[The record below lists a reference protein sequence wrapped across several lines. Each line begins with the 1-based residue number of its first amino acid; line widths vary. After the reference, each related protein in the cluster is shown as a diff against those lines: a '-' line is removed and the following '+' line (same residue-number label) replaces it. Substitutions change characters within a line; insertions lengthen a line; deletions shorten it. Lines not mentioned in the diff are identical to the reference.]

1 MKQCH
6 LTVVKGGAGSGKTTL
21 LTAYIREAGMEP
33 VVWFSLAA
41 GMDNPLLFWSDIITA
56 LTGVMVT
63 DEQSFADY
71 FETNADMENLPQ
83 LLAMFCDGLP
93 EQQDIYVVLD
103 DFHLI
108 EHEDIL
114 WQMEFFIANTTSN
127 IHIVLLSRRE
137 PQIYLGSL
145 AMEGGLLLVEEQEL
159 RLTDAEALC
168 FLRQTLALPFDEATL
183 GIMAEHA
190 EGWVGGLQLIA
201 AGAYGKPQEEIG
213 KLRLS
218 GYMVNEY
225 ITREIFDV
233 LNPGQQDFL
242 IGTAPLT
249 YFGRE
254 ICAGIFE
261 DCDFTGMLESFERQ
275 SLLLQ
280 CLDEG
285 QQLYRYHHILGEY
298 LGQRFERLPEDTR
311 KSIRRKAA
319 KAFEHVGDYEEAL
332 RHYFVLQDW
341 LNAMRLLLVMP
352 QVSSTFARIR
362 EVPIEA
368 AVQNVD
374 FAYQKFF
381 VHYSHVDYEGCR
393 ELYQA
398 MEREGFSDER
408 HAAFRDLRFM
418 FSYNA
423 ADMQEELP
431 NASDVKRLPLSDVSK
446 VLILIKSASYLQYQG
461 HYREALRCFEE
472 AAAYPQAVENN
483 YMHFFLLNVKSQVL
497 EEMGHFRQ
505 ALHLYEMMES
515 LLVQNKG
522 LRSLWPS
529 YHISITGVLLKQLR
543 LEEAGNHLEQAV
555 GCSAEAGE
563 WFGPSYDYNYAECL
577 FLGGREDEAVQI
589 IERLMAERSSA
600 NMLTMPGLLKYLLRA
615 GAMPS
620 DIADLFRCEFRKGTG
635 LAHNLESR
643 MINVRLLFQN
653 GDIKEAVVKL
663 DHLLAYARKEK
674 FHYRIV
680 EGALI
685 KVRLLLEDKARERE
699 VKNLC
704 LEALHYAA
712 AEDILAPFVL
722 EKDLVAVM
730 AKRLVSVKMEKQEA
744 DFLKRV
750 KKLCGYTEDSLLSK
764 REEEVLHL
772 LADGAANKQ
781 IAEELCISPAT
792 VKTHILNIYGKL
804 QVNSRVSAVEAARRS
819 GILK

>member
-1 MKQCH
+1 MKKCH
-6 LTVVKGGAGSGKTTL
+6 LTVIKGGAGSGKTTL
-21 LTAYIREAGMEP
+21 LTAYIREAEVKP
-33 VVWFSLAA
+33 VIWFSLAP
-41 GMDNPLLFWSDIITA
+41 GIDSPRLFWSDIIAA

-71 FETNADMENLPQ
+71 FEANADTENLQQ

-108 EHEDIL
+108 EQEEIL
-114 WQMEFFIANTTSN
+114 RQMEFFIANTRSN
-127 IHIVLLSRRE
+127 IHMILLSRRE
-137 PQIYLGSL
+137 PQIYLGLL

-183 GIMAEHA
+183 GIMLKHA

-218 GYMVNEY
+218 GHMVNEY

-242 IGTAPLT
+242 ISTAPLA

-254 ICAGIFE
+254 VCAGIFE
-261 DCDFTGMLESFERQ
+261 DCDFAGMMESFEKQ

-280 CLDEG
+280 CLDEE

-319 KAFEHVGDYEEAL
+319 EAFEYVGDYEEAL
-332 RHYFVLQDW
+332 QHYVVLQDW
-341 LNAMRLLLVMP
+341 TNAMRLLLVMP

-362 EVPIEA
+362 EVPAEA
-368 AVQNVD
+368 AVKNVD

-393 ELYQA
+393 KLYYA
-398 MEREGFSDER
+398 MEREGFRDER
-408 HAAFRDLRFM
+408 HAAFRDLRFIL
-418 FSYNA
+418 SYNVE
-423 ADMQEELP
+423 DMEELP
-431 NASDVKRLPLSDVSK
+431 NISDVKRLPLSDVSK
-446 VLILIKSASYLQYQG
+446 ILILIKSASYFQYQG
-461 HYREALRCFEE
+461 QYREALRCFEE
-472 AAAYPQAVENN
+472 AATYPQAVENN
-483 YMHFFLLNVKSQVL
+483 YMHFFLLNVKAQVL
-497 EEMGHFRQ
+497 EELGYFRQ

-515 LLVQNKG
+515 LLAQNKG
-522 LRSLWPS
+522 LRSLRTS
-529 YHISITGVLLKQLR
+529 YHISITGVMLKQMR
-543 LEEAGNHLEQAV
+543 LEEAADHLEQAA
-555 GCSAEAGE
+555 GCITKTGE
-563 WFGPSYDYNYAECL
+563 WFQPSYDYNYAECL
-577 FLGGREDEAVQI
+577 FLGGREEEAVQI
-589 IERLMAERSSA
+589 IERLMAKRSSA
-600 NMLTMPGLLKYLLRA
+600 NVLTMSGLLRYLLGA
-615 GAMPS
+615 GVMPPG
-620 DIADLFRCEFRKGTG
+620 IADLFRREFGKGTG
-635 LAHNLESR
+635 LRHNLESR
-643 MINVRLLFQN
+643 MIDIRLRIQD
-653 GDIKEAVVKL
+653 GEIMEAVEKL
-663 DHLLAYARKEK
+663 DHLLAYARKERI
-674 FHYRIV
+674 HYRII
-680 EGALI
+680 EGVLV

-699 VKNLC
+699 VKNLW

-712 AEDILAPFVL
+712 VEDILAPFVL

-730 AKRLVSVKMEKQEA
+730 ARRLISVKMEKQEA
-744 DFLKRV
+744 EFLKRV
-750 KKLCGYTEDSLLSK
+750 KELCGCTEERLLSK

-781 IAEELCISPAT
+781 IAEELCISLAT

-804 QVNSRVSAVEAARRS
+804 QVNSRVSAIEAARRS